1 MHASYI
7 GKWEERTQAGLT
19 MVAKRRADGGDE
31 IKKAETEREQKG
43 GMGRR
48 GPENRGRKIC
58 DEVGR
63 CFKRDS

>member
-1 MHASYI
+1 
-7 GKWEERTQAGLT
+7 
-19 MVAKRRADGGDE
+19 MVAKRRADGGHE

-58 DEVGR
+58 DEVGT
-63 CFKRDS
+63 CFKKDS